1 MSVSSGCEPGAAPA
15 WWPVP
20 GLGCTEL
27 VEGPTLP
34 LSPPRLLYCHMP
46 AEDGAAEVYEG
57 RERLV
62 ELRGVYEG
70 ADGEREGL
78 MLLG

>member
-1 MSVSSGCEPGAAPA
+1 MLNKGKCIYIHSFF
-15 WWPVP
+15 PVWYIIAN
-20 GLGCTEL
+20 
-27 VEGPTLP
+27 LP
-34 LSPPRLLYCHMP
+34 
-46 AEDGAAEVYEG
+46 EDGAAEVYEG
-57 RERLV
+57 RERPV